1 MLINMKYRIQII
13 LLISVLSGFV
23 WMACDKIDQPLVIVD
38 QQNIPVNI
46 SDTVYF
52 VDSVVVTEKQVL
64 LEDFTGHLCVNCPE
78 AAIMAHELAA
88 SLDHKLIIYSVH
100 AGYYATPDPNPAS
113 LYTDDLTSETGEAL
127 YADFQVFV
135 NPNALIDRVK
145 HGGAVQVNP
154 DNWQTAV
161 NSELGKPN
169 TANISLIN
177 AYYPNLNTVR
187 IQVKSKFTTPLEG
200 KFRLCVYIAED
211 SIVSPQKNN
220 NPAVGPS
227 PDWEDY
233 IHRNVLR
240 GAINTTYGEYFSA
253 DGTIAANEIYP
264 KEYFYEINPNW
275 VANHCNIVAF
285 LLNEETKEIH
295 QVAECEIKT
304 E

>member
-1 MLINMKYRIQII
+1 MKYRIQII